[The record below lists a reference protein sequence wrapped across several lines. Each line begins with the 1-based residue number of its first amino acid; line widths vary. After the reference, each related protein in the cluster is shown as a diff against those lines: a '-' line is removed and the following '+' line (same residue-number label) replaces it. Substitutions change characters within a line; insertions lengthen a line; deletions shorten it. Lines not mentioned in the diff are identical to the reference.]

1 METILPSLTW
11 VILDVVT
18 TIFFFKIHV
27 YKSVLPACKYV
38 QPAHVWCL
46 QSPEENAGSPGSG
59 IDE

>member
-11 VILDVVT
+11 VIIDVLT
-18 TIFFFKIHV
+18 TILFFKIYV
-27 YKSVLPACKYV
+27 YKSVLPACIYV
-38 QPAHVWCL
+38 QHAYVWCL